1 MQTIGGGDA
10 KGETLLSDAGLLRAS
25 KSDAAPFRELYER
38 YARPVYGF
46 HLRRTRDE
54 HAALDFTA
62 ETFAQAW
69 LSRSRFRDEAGG
81 SAGPW
86 LFGIARNLLA
96 QSVRR
101 RTIELAACER
111 LGVLNR
117 LEHEPATVEPSEIWL
132 EGLVEALDELPDGQ
146 RDAVELR
153 IVEDLD
159 YEQVAQRLGTTPAA
173 ARVRVTRGLGHLRQ
187 RLMRDEREAV

>member
-1 MQTIGGGDA
+1 MV
-10 KGETLLSDAGLLRAS
+10 LSDAALLRAS
-25 KSDAAPFRELYER
+25 RTDTAPFRELYER
-38 YARPVYGF
+38 YAGPVYGF

-54 HAALDFTA
+54 HVALDFTA

-69 LSRSRFRDEAGG
+69 LARRRFRDEAGG

-86 LFGIARNLLA
+86 LYGIARNLLA
-96 QSVRR
+96 QSVRKR
-101 RTIELAACER
+101 SIELAACER

-117 LEHEPATVEPSEIWL
+117 LEHEPASVEPTDDWL
-132 EGLVEALDELPDGQ
+132 EGLDEALDELPEGQ
-146 RDAVELR
+146 RHAVELR
-153 IVEDLD
+153 VLEDLD
-159 YEQVAQRLGTTPAA
+159 YERVAERLGTTPAA

>member
-1 MQTIGGGDA
+1 VAHGEDETMTNDA
-10 KGETLLSDAGLLRAS
+10 ALLRAS
-25 KSDAAPFRELYER
+25 TSDAAPFRQLYER
-38 YARPVYGF
+38 YAQRVYGF

-54 HAALDFTA
+54 DGALDLTA

-69 LSRSRFRDEAGG
+69 LGRARFRDEAGG

-101 RTIELAACER
+101 RAIELGACER
-111 LGVLNR
+111 LGLLDR
-117 LEHEPATVEPSEIWL
+117 LEHESATVEPEESWL
-132 EGLVEALDELPDGQ
+132 DELDDALDELPDGQ
-146 RDAVELR
+146 RHALELR
-153 IVEDLD
+153 VVEGLD
-159 YEQVAQRLGTTPAA
+159 YAEVAQRLGTTPAA

-187 RLMRDEREAV
+187 RLTRSEREAV

>member
-1 MQTIGGGDA
+1 M
-10 KGETLLSDAGLLRAS
+10 LLSDAALLRAS
-25 KSDAAPFRELYER
+25 KQDAAPFRELYER

-69 LSRSRFRDEAGG
+69 LHRSRFRDEADG

-86 LFGIARNLLA
+86 LYGIARNLLA
-96 QSVRR
+96 QSVRKR
-101 RTIELAACER
+101 KIELAACER

-117 LEHEPATVEPSEIWL
+117 LEHEPATVEPTEVWL
-132 EGLVEALDELPDGQ
+132 DGLDEALDELPEGQ
-146 RDAVELR
+146 RHAVELR
-153 IVEDLD
+153 VIADLD
-159 YEQVAQRLGTTPAA
+159 YGSVAEHLGTTPAA

-187 RLMRDEREAV
+187 RLTRDEREAV